1 MSRGSPVVDRLIE
14 PTPTSVLRVSKWI
27 FAAVLLMV
35 APSSALATTEPT
47 DPAVVEDGD
56 VPDEQGEVT
65 DTPLVI
71 APRNPSAVTTIPTG
85 CPTSDKP
92 QMVFIGELI
101 SLGNSTAVYQV
112 LQVRAG
118 IPAGYVTGDRVE
130 VRYGQDVKF
139 LEVGTR
145 YLVGAASDTYS
156 PILIS
161 KVREEAPLFGGDAVI
176 GVGDAGSCPRV
187 EDPIR
192 TLNED
197 GSAIDTAVLSPLR
210 DSLPVIVVLLLF
222 AVALS
227 LVLLLAAVLMRTM
240 VRGAARGLRRR

>member
-1 MSRGSPVVDRLIE
+1 M
-14 PTPTSVLRVSKWI
+14 
-27 FAAVLLMV
+27 FV
-35 APSSALATTEPT
+35 APGVATAATDPT
-47 DPAVVEDGD
+47 DPTIIDE
-56 VPDEQGEVT
+56 VPDEQGDVS
-65 DTPLVI
+65 DSPLVI
-71 APRNPSAVTTIPTG
+71 SPRNPSAVTTIPVG
-85 CPTSDKP
+85 CPTPVRP

-101 SLGNSTAVYQV
+101 SLGNSTALFRVV
-112 LQVRAG
+112 QVRAG

-139 LEVGTR
+139 LEVGNR

-161 KVREEAPLFGGDAVI
+161 KVRQEAPLFGGDAVI
-176 GVGDAGSCPRV
+176 GVGDSGSCPET

-197 GSAIDTAVLSPLR
+197 GSTIDTAVLSPLR
-210 DSLPVIVVLLLF
+210 DSLPVLVVLVLF

-227 LVLLLAAVLMRTM
+227 LAVLLAVVLLQTM
-240 VRGAARGLRRR
+240 VRGAARGMRRRR

>member
-1 MSRGSPVVDRLIE
+1 MLAAALLVSA
-14 PTPTSVLRVSKWI
+14 PTSV
-27 FAAVLLMV
+27 
-35 APSSALATTEPT
+35 LATTEPT
-47 DPAVVEDGD
+47 DPPVVENGE

-71 APRNPSAVTTIPTG
+71 APRNPSAVTTIPAG
-85 CPTSDKP
+85 CPTPDKP

-101 SLGNSTAVYQV
+101 SLGNATVIYQV

-118 IPAGYVTGDRVE
+118 VPAGYVTGDRVE

-139 LEVGTR
+139 LEVGNR

-156 PILIS
+156 PVLFS

-176 GVGDAGSCPRV
+176 GVGDVGSCPRV

-197 GSAIDTAVLSPLR
+197 GSTIDTAVLSPLR
-210 DSLPVIVVLLLF
+210 DSVPVLVVLLLF

-227 LVLLLAAVLMRTM
+227 LAVLSAAVLMRTM

>member
-1 MSRGSPVVDRLIE
+1 
-14 PTPTSVLRVSKWI
+14 VSKWI
-27 FAAVLLMV
+27 FVAVLLVV

-71 APRNPSAVTTIPTG
+71 APRNPSAVTTIPAG
-85 CPTSDKP
+85 CPTPDKP

-210 DSLPVIVVLLLF
+210 DSLSVVVVLLLF

>member
-1 MSRGSPVVDRLIE
+1 ML
-14 PTPTSVLRVSKWI
+14 
-27 FAAVLLMV
+27 AAVLVVV
-35 APSSALATTEPT
+35 APSAALATTEPT
-47 DPAVVEDGD
+47 DTTTVENGD
-56 VPDEQGEVT
+56 IPDEQGDVT

-71 APRNPSAVTTIPTG
+71 VPRNPSAVTTIPTG
-85 CPTSDKP
+85 CPTPDKP
-92 QMVFIGELI
+92 QMVFIGDLI
-101 SLGNSTAVYQV
+101 SLGNSTAIYQV

-118 IPAGYVTGDRVE
+118 VPAGYVTGDRVE

-139 LEVGTR
+139 LEIGNR

-176 GVGDAGSCPRV
+176 GVGDAGSCPRI

-197 GSAIDTAVLSPLR
+197 GSTIDTAVLSPLR
-210 DSLPVIVVLLLF
+210 DSLPVVVVLLLF

-227 LVLLLAAVLMRTM
+227 LALLLAAVLMRTM